1 MQDCDISDWLIK
13 SGERRK
19 NRKFYTQSRLS
30 FINYSIN
37 DSLMIYCIL
46 LLDVGD
52 IIALIVSNQLTS
64 HCLLTLDDRVKL

>member
-1 MQDCDISDWLIK
+1 M
-13 SGERRK
+13 
-19 NRKFYTQSRLS
+19 S

>member
-52 IIALIVSNQLTS
+52 IIAL
-64 HCLLTLDDRVKL
+64 H